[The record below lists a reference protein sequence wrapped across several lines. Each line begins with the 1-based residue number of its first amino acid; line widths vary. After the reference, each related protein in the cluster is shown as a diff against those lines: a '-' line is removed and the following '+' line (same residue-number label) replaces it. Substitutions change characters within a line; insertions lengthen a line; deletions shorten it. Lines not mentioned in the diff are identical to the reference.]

1 MVPPFCFEFRDLAR
15 LLNLLV
21 SCGVLKGHTIGG
33 PTTFVTLG
41 HGQDVQLCS
50 GVLPSRLPAQGIVI
64 AVLGTVRIKKQ
75 GGESLWS
82 HQVMVPPLRFGFRD
96 LPRLL
101 EFNLVRSFLPA
112 ASQIKPS

>member
-50 GVLPSRLPAQGIVI
+50 GVLPSRLPPQGIVI
-64 AVLGTVRIKKQ
+64 AVLRMVRIKITRRVTLEPSSH
-75 GGESLWS
+75 GTSAPLWIS
-82 HQVMVPPLRFGFRD
+82 
-96 LPRLL
+96 
-101 EFNLVRSFLPA
+101 RS
-112 ASQIKPS
+112 SSSSRI